1 MCIVCENK
9 APTDYKLNCR
19 SCRNIVNDT
28 LKKYVLKYT
37 VKELDCSFTKIT
49 EVPHIVGLKK
59 LECYYTNIT
68 EVPHIVGLE
77 YLDCYKTQITEIP
90 HIVGLKELECSNTK
104 ITEIPH
110 IIGLKYLNCSNTNI
124 TKIPDIE
131 GCYIITNNC
140 YWLDKLHI
148 EKVITTQ
155 KMIRNYYMRK
165 KLIHIRD
172 QLIPIYFHPEMKG
185 GYLHKKSMMADF

>member
-1 MCIVCENK
+1 MCIVCDGQSNIFHKNK
-9 APTDYKLNCR
+9 SLIRNTMCYDKHNLDCHGCKSVTNDALKL
-19 SCRNIVNDT
+19 
-28 LKKYVLKYT
+28 YVL
-37 VKELDCSFTKIT
+37 EHKIT
-49 EVPHIVGLKK
+49 
-59 LECYYTNIT
+59 N
-68 EVPHIVGLE
+68 
-77 YLDCYKTQITEIP
+77 
-90 HIVGLKELECSNTK
+90 
-104 ITEIPH
+104 
-110 IIGLKYLNCSNTNI
+110 LNCSNTNI

>member
-9 APTDYKLNCR
+9 APTDYILDCR

-28 LKKYVLKYT
+28 LKKYVLKHT
-37 VKELDCSFTKIT
+37 IKELYCS
-49 EVPHIVGLKK
+49 
-59 LECYYTNIT
+59 YTT
-68 EVPHIVGLE
+68 
-77 YLDCYKTQITEIP
+77 
-90 HIVGLKELECSNTK
+90 

-185 GYLHKKSMMADF
+185 GYLHKKSMLDLFV